1 MLTISQL
8 ASYAGVTVRTVRH
21 YHQIGLLAEPERD
34 HSGYRRYDAAAV
46 VRLIRIR
53 VLADAG
59 VPLARVQ
66 ELLVAGPDEFTRG
79 VEEIDK
85 ALRADIRRLRRN
97 RERIAR
103 LAAGDHLALPQVVLD
118 YLDRLRGLGVGK
130 GYLELE
136 RDAWIMLAPQIPL
149 DLESVIAEKN
159 RQLDEDP
166 DMTRLYLL
174 LGAVSQSSAD
184 DPRVVELADMVEHI
198 RIRAVQRGDVEIG
211 DPDPSDPFVVLLDAA
226 MAESTPVA
234 RRLLAI
240 LEQRGWRGW
249 TQARTRPGGADPPG
263 SLTPHPRPHPRRVA
277 HRRRQPDR
285 RPPPPTAAH
294 RRPPTPAAPSVP
306 PRG

>member
-34 HSGYRRYDAAAV
+34 HVGYRNYDAAAV

-66 ELLVAGPDEFTRG
+66 ELLDAGPGEFARA
-79 VEEIDK
+79 VEEIDR
-85 ALRADIRRLRRN
+85 ALSADIRRLQRN
-97 RERIAR
+97 RKRIAQ
-103 LAAGDHLALPQVVLD
+103 LAAGDHLALPQIVVD
-118 YLDRLRGLGVGK
+118 YLDRLRGLGVGEA
-130 GYLELE
+130 YIELE

-149 DLESVIAEKN
+149 DIESVIAEKN
-159 RQLDEDP
+159 RQLDENP

-174 LGAVSQSSAD
+174 LSSVSEWSAD
-184 DPRVVELADMVEHI
+184 DPRVVELADVVESL
-198 RIRAVQRGDVEIG
+198 RIRALQSGELEVGDA
-211 DPDPSDPFVVLLDAA
+211 DASDPFAALLDAA

-249 TQARTRPGGADPPG
+249 TQLERAPEGRI
-263 SLTPHPRPHPRRVA
+263 PR
-277 HRRRQPDR
+277 DR
-285 RPPPPTAAH
+285 
-294 RRPPTPAAPSVP
+294 
-306 PRG
+306 

>member
-66 ELLVAGPDEFTRG
+66 ELLVAGPEEFAQA

-85 ALRADIRRLRRN
+85 ALSADIRRLQRN
-97 RERIAR
+97 RKRIAK
-103 LAAGDHLALPQVVLD
+103 LAAGDNLALPQNVVD
-118 YLDRLRGLGVGK
+118 YLDRLRVLGIGE
-130 GYLELE
+130 GYIELE

-149 DLESVIAEKN
+149 DIDSVVAEKH
-159 RQLDEDP
+159 RQLDENP
-166 DMTRLYLL
+166 DMIRLYRLL
-174 LGAVSQSSAD
+174 SSVSEWSPD
-184 DPRVVELADMVEHI
+184 DPRLVELADVVEHL
-198 RIRAVQRGDVEIG
+198 RIRAIQSGEVEIG
-211 DPDPSDPFVVLLDAA
+211 DADASDPFAALLDAA

-249 TQARTRPGGADPPG
+249 THLERVPEARISR
-263 SLTPHPRPHPRRVA
+263 
-277 HRRRQPDR
+277 DR
-285 RPPPPTAAH
+285 
-294 RRPPTPAAPSVP
+294 
-306 PRG
+306 

>member
-21 YHQIGLLAEPERD
+21 YHQIGLLAEPGRD
-34 HSGYRRYDAAAV
+34 HSGYRSYDAAAV

-66 ELLVAGPDEFTRG
+66 ELLVAGPEEFAQA

-85 ALRADIRRLRRN
+85 ALSADIRRLQSN
-97 RERIAR
+97 RKRIAK
-103 LAAGDHLALPQVVLD
+103 LAAGDNLALPQNVVD
-118 YLDRLRGLGVGK
+118 YLDRLRALGIGE
-130 GYLELE
+130 GYIELE

-149 DLESVIAEKN
+149 DIDSVVAEKH
-159 RQLDEDP
+159 RQLDENP
-166 DMTRLYLL
+166 DMIRLYRLL
-174 LGAVSQSSAD
+174 SSVSEWSPD
-184 DPRVVELADMVEHI
+184 DPRLVELADVVEHL
-198 RIRAVQRGDVEIG
+198 RIRAIQSGEVEIG
-211 DPDPSDPFVVLLDAA
+211 DADASDPFAALLDAA

-249 TQARTRPGGADPPG
+249 THLERVPEARISR
-263 SLTPHPRPHPRRVA
+263 
-277 HRRRQPDR
+277 DR
-285 RPPPPTAAH
+285 
-294 RRPPTPAAPSVP
+294 
-306 PRG
+306 

>member
-1 MLTISQL
+1 MLTIGQL

-34 HSGYRRYDAAAV
+34 HSGYRSYDAAAV

-66 ELLVAGPDEFTRG
+66 ELLVAGPDEFARA
-79 VEEIDK
+79 VEELDK
-85 ALRADIRRLRRN
+85 ALRADIRRLQSN
-97 RERIAR
+97 RKRIAK
-103 LAAGDHLALPQVVLD
+103 LAAGDHLALPQIVLD
-118 YLDRLRGLGVGK
+118 YLDRLRGLGVGEA
-130 GYLELE
+130 YIELE

-149 DLESVIAEKN
+149 DLEAVIADKN

-166 DMTRLYLL
+166 AMTRLYRL
-174 LGAVSQSSAD
+174 LGSVSEWSAD
-184 DPRVVELADMVEHI
+184 DPRVVELADIVEDL
-198 RIRAVQRGDVEIG
+198 RIRAVQSGAVEIG
-211 DPDPSDPFVVLLDAA
+211 DADASDPFASLLDAT

-249 TQARTRPGGADPPG
+249 TQLERVPEGRI
-263 SLTPHPRPHPRRVA
+263 PR
-277 HRRRQPDR
+277 DR
-285 RPPPPTAAH
+285 
-294 RRPPTPAAPSVP
+294 
-306 PRG
+306 